1 MGWIAWKSSALLH
14 FPSPPAWEKGWWR
27 YAAKFNSVYHLP
39 MIFKIDGPWELKR
52 IKIVQRLSAPSPSH
66 DGLRYS
72 LIPGLTQGL

>member
-1 MGWIAWKSSALLH
+1 M
-14 FPSPPAWEKGWWR
+14 
-27 YAAKFNSVYHLP
+27 YHLP